1 MPNLFSLFGQSWDF
15 CRKQSALLQ
24 AAFWLL
30 FLPTLVGQFLADY
43 EIAQEEMLGDRPEI
57 SLLLVLGQIML
68 ALLTLWGTA
77 CVLVVGKRLL
87 QTKAG
92 RAKTSFPIVRTQGAA
107 SFVPLLL
114 TGILRTVM
122 GVLWTLLLIIPG
134 IIYMIRTAFYPIV
147 VVCEGVSYRPALK
160 MCLELS
166 KGRFW
171 QVAGTVVGLGLLT
184 LVPSQLISV
193 ILMTMADGLPVGAL
207 VAADTAS
214 ALLFTAAFAVYEIG
228 LVIAYDHFRP
238 RGHVKN

>member
-1 MPNLFSLFGQSWDF
+1 MPNIFSLFGQSWDF

-43 EIAQEEMLGDRPEI
+43 EIAHKDILGNRPEI
-57 SLLLVLGQIML
+57 SLLLVLVQIMF

-92 RAKTSFPIVRTQGAA
+92 RSKTSLSIVRSQGAA

-114 TGILRTVM
+114 TGILRSVI
-122 GVLWTLLLIIPG
+122 GLLWSLLLLIPG
-134 IIYMIRTAFYPIV
+134 IVYFIRTAFYPII

-160 MCLELS
+160 QCLELS

-171 QVAGTVVGLGLLT
+171 QVAGTIIGLALLT
-184 LVPSQLISV
+184 LVPAQLISAL
-193 ILMTMADGLPVGAL
+193 LMIMADGLPVGAL
-207 VAADTAS
+207 IAADTAAS
-214 ALLFTAAFAVYEIG
+214 LLFTIAFVVYEIG

-238 RGHVKN
+238 RGMVRN